1 MGLMRKFNIRFF
13 LLLTIILS
21 VSYCIYSCNKSQKI
35 SSYNLKEHAIIEDKF
50 LVSYDTVYLLNVLD
64 SLHKI
69 SNQTQDTKVLIHY
82 LNFIKQF
89 YADKNYYQLYLNAD
103 TLTSYLLEN
112 KLETA
117 YPNYYTDALYAK
129 GDYFFS
135 ILKYED
141 ALRYFYEAKKFNN
154 SLKLGSC
161 SYNKY
166 NTKMLYFYY
175 TKGEYIN
182 AIPFAKQIIKQEEE
196 CSSNNPIQISF
207 EKIQSTLNALALCYE
222 KLGMYDSSIY
232 FYRKGISYIES
243 QNDKDK
249 ITDKRKNLSLGI
261 YYGNLGGSFLYNQQ
275 YDSALLYLNK
285 SILINDNEGFD
296 LIDVQTAYLK
306 LAQLYLLKNK
316 PAIAR
321 QILDKTK
328 KIVTTPEY
336 FVTSSTRSKWYLL
349 NFNYYIRINNLEK
362 AVEAYQLYYHIQD
375 SINTTT
381 NIINSFNVSKEVER
395 IKEDNKSKEIEKS
408 NEIKSIYIIVFS
420 IALVS
425 LTIIILLILRYNKQ
439 GKKRSRDT
447 KLHNIQLQ
455 STLEQLQ
462 ISNKNYARV
471 MKVMAHDLR
480 SPFSGIIG
488 ITDLLL
494 HDENISEQ
502 ERNEMLELMQT
513 SANNS
518 LTMIGELLQS
528 SSSFEQKE
536 IVKQPLDLIVLLKQC
551 TDLLKFKAAEKQQT
565 IHFYSTTH
573 SIQIKA
579 DSEKLWRLFSNLIAN
594 AIKFSDTKKT
604 IYVYVEKFVSEVIVS
619 VQDEGI
625 GIPEKFKDKV
635 FDMFT
640 EAKRK
645 GTAGEQPFGIGLSIC
660 KQIVE
665 AHNGKI
671 WFISNEPHGTTFYVA
686 LPLEQ

>member
-1 MGLMRKFNIRFF
+1 
-13 LLLTIILS
+13 
-21 VSYCIYSCNKSQKI
+21 
-35 SSYNLKEHAIIEDKF
+35 
-50 LVSYDTVYLLNVLD
+50 
-64 SLHKI
+64 
-69 SNQTQDTKVLIHY
+69 
-82 LNFIKQF
+82 
-89 YADKNYYQLYLNAD
+89 
-103 TLTSYLLEN
+103 
-112 KLETA
+112 
-117 YPNYYTDALYAK
+117 
-129 GDYFFS
+129 
-135 ILKYED
+135 
-141 ALRYFYEAKKFNN
+141 
-154 SLKLGSC
+154 
-161 SYNKY
+161 
-166 NTKMLYFYY
+166 MLYFYY

-207 EKIQSTLNALALCYE
+207 ERIQSTLNALALCYE

-232 FYRKGISYIES
+232 FYRKGINYIES

-285 SILINDNEGFD
+285 SILLNDNEGFD

-328 KIVTTPEY
+328 KNVTTHEY
-336 FVTSSTRSKWYLL
+336 FVNSSTRSKWYLL
-349 NFNYYIRINNLEK
+349 NFNYFIRINNLEK

-375 SINTTT
+375 SINATT
-381 NIINSFNVSKEVER
+381 NSINSFNVSKEVER

-420 IALVS
+420 VALVS

-439 GKKRSRDT
+439 AKKRSRDT

-494 HDENISEQ
+494 TDENITEQ

-528 SSSFEQKE
+528 STSFEQKE
-536 IVKQPLDLIVLLKQC
+536 IIKQPLDLIVLLKQC

-565 IHFYSTTH
+565 IHFYSTAP